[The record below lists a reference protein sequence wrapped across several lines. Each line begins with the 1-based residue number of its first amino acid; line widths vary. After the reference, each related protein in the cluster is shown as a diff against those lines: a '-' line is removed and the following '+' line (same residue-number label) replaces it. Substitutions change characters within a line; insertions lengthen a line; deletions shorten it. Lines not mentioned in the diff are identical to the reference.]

1 MTHAA
6 HIPPKPFC
14 WKRLVTVFLV
24 ISIAVFCVSCRQK
37 PAPENTEAQD
47 TGTEKPQLTIDANMP
62 SSSDIAVKINGFE
75 VTNEVVDA
83 VLAPY
88 MKPFIDKAS
97 ELPDGFLEQ
106 RRKDLR
112 KQVLEQIIILHL
124 FDEQAQKAG
133 IKVTDED
140 VDDRIFV
147 EAVSQ
152 EPEMTVEEYLEKVQA
167 DGKTVEQFKAA
178 TKRQIAHDQLVEKEW
193 AKKINVSDEE
203 AKAFFDENSAK
214 FQYPERVRAS
224 HILIE
229 PEESEDAD
237 EAKAAAQAKALQLL
251 EQVRTG
257 ADFAELAKAHSSC
270 SSAENGGNIDY
281 FPRGKMVPAF
291 EKAAFALKPGEISDL
306 VETKFGYHII
316 QVTDHNDPG
325 PIPFAEVKD
334 RIVEAIS
341 SDKQTNFIKAYIEML
356 KSAADIVYVDAQAK

>member
-6 HIPPKPFC
+6 RTTPDLFH
-14 WKRLVTVFLV
+14 WKQLVTLILV
-24 ISIAVFCVSCRQK
+24 ISTAIFCVSCRQK
-37 PAPENTEAQD
+37 PAPENPEAKD
-47 TGTEKPQLTIDANMP
+47 IGTEKSQLATDANTP
-62 SSSDIAVKINGFE
+62 PGSNVAVKINGFE

-88 MKPFIDKAS
+88 MKPFIDKVN

-106 RRKDLR
+106 RRKDVR
-112 KQVLEQIIILHL
+112 KQVVEQIIILHL
-124 FDEQAQKAG
+124 FDEQVEKAG

-167 DGKTVEQFKAA
+167 DGKTIEQFKAA

-193 AKKINVSDEE
+193 ADKLNVSDEE
-203 AKAFFDENSAK
+203 AKAFFDKNSGK

-229 PEESEDAD
+229 PEETGDAD
-237 EAKAAAQAKALQLL
+237 QAKAAAQAKALQLL

-270 SSAENGGNIDY
+270 TSSENGGNIDY
-281 FPRGKMVPAF
+281 FARGQMVPAF
-291 EKAAFALKPGEISDL
+291 EKAAFALKPGETSDL
-306 VETKFGYHII
+306 VETKFGFHII

-325 PIPFAEVKD
+325 PIPFAEVKEK
-334 RIVEAIS
+334 IVEAIS

-356 KSAADIVYVDAQAK
+356 KSAADIVYVDESAK